1 MKKIIKYMNK
11 KLKKIQKVRRKGNPF
26 LYINSLLNLFEVTLS
41 NSFIH
46 LFIKSVSNP
55 RIICNSKYLKH
66 KAYEDAKF
74 IIDKEKIKK
83 FNASFSNKEIKDD
96 DNDNNNNNIYIK
108 TDYLDI
114 EDLDDFVEE
123 KENDEYI
130 KKEPEEEDKYVE
142 KEEEEDEDNDE
153 YEDEK
158 SRKNKNAIIDEDN
171 KYFDKNINTNEDNI
185 IFPIIINNEII
196 TKLFELCEN
205 KRKNI
210 EYNNLLIQQSNE
222 YSIKLS
228 KFLKLHNLLS

>member
-1 MKKIIKYMNK
+1 MNK
-11 KLKKIQKVRRKGNPF
+11 KLKKIQKIRRKGNPF

-46 LFIKSVSNP
+46 LFIKSVRNP
-55 RIICNSKYLKH
+55 RIISNSKFLKH
-66 KAYEDAKF
+66 KAYEDEKS

-83 FNASFSNKEIKDD
+83 FNVSFSDKEIKDYKNKKNK
-96 DNDNNNNNIYIK
+96 NDYF
-108 TDYLDI
+108 DI

-142 KEEEEDEDNDE
+142 KEYEEEEDEDKDE
-153 YEDEK
+153 YEEEK
-158 SRKNKNAIIDEDN
+158 INKNNNKNGIIDEDEDGE
-171 KYFDKNINTNEDNI
+171 YLDKNISNNEDNV
-185 IFPIIINNEII
+185 IFPILINNEII
-196 TKLFELCEN
+196 TKLFELSEN